1 MLDTHYPQITDNKLN
16 DVEISLQE
24 PISKINLRGKSKE
37 FFAKAGKVLSL
48 ILPNEA
54 NTSSFSENFNAIW
67 LSPDEWMVY
76 FKNDDEK
83 IIFNKLYSEISKVNY
98 GSVTDI
104 SDQWIC
110 INLKGSKIYDILSTG
125 CSFNFDQFLK
135 TDGLTTQ
142 TIVNHIDVILHNKNT
157 YNINLF
163 VRRSFSEHL
172 CLWLNDSATVS
183 YTHLTLPTTHD
194 V

>member
-1 MLDTHYPQITDNKLN
+1 MLDTHYPQITDKKLN

-83 IIFNKLYSEISKVNY
+83 VIFNKLYSEISKVNY

-125 CSFNFDQFLK
+125 CSFNFDKFLK

-172 CLWLNDSATVS
+172 YLWLNDSAKFV
-183 YTHLTLPTTHD
+183 
-194 V
+194 

>member
-1 MLDTHYPQITDNKLN
+1 MLDTHYPQITDKKLN

-76 FKNDDEK
+76 FKNDYEK
-83 IIFNKLYSEISKVNY
+83 VIFNKLYSEISKVNY

-125 CSFNFDQFLK
+125 CSFNFDKFLK

-172 CLWLNDSATVS
+172 CLWLNDSAKFV
-183 YTHLTLPTTHD
+183 
-194 V
+194 

>member
-83 IIFNKLYSEISKVNY
+83 VIFNKLYSEISKVNY

-125 CSFNFDQFLK
+125 CSFNFDHFLK

-142 TIVNHIDVILHNKNT
+142 TLVNHIDVILHNKNT

-172 CLWLNDSATVS
+172 YLWLNDSAKFV
-183 YTHLTLPTTHD
+183 
-194 V
+194 

>member
-1 MLDTHYPQITDNKLN
+1 MLDTHYPQITDKKLN

-76 FKNDDEK
+76 FKNEDEK
-83 IIFNKLYSEISKVNY
+83 VIFNKLYSEISKVNY

-135 TDGLTTQ
+135 MDGLTTQ

-172 CLWLNDSATVS
+172 LSLI
-183 YTHLTLPTTHD
+183 HI
-194 V
+194 

>member
-1 MLDTHYPQITDNKLN
+1 MLDRNYPQITDNKLN

-24 PISKINLRGKSKE
+24 PISKINLRGKCKE

-76 FKNDDEK
+76 FKNDNEK
-83 IIFNKLYSEISKVNY
+83 VIFNKLYTEISKVNY

-125 CSFNFDQFLK
+125 CSFNFDKFLK

-172 CLWLNDSATVS
+172 CLWLNDSAKFV
-183 YTHLTLPTTHD
+183 
-194 V
+194 

>member
-1 MLDTHYPQITDNKLN
+1 MLDTHYPQITDKKLN

-83 IIFNKLYSEISKVNY
+83 VIFNKLYSEISKVNY

-125 CSFNFDQFLK
+125 CSFNFGQFLK

-172 CLWLNDSATVS
+172 CLWLNDSAKFV
-183 YTHLTLPTTHD
+183 
-194 V
+194 

>member
-1 MLDTHYPQITDNKLN
+1 MLDTHYPQITDSKLN

-83 IIFNKLYSEISKVNY
+83 VIFNKLYSEISKVNY

-125 CSFNFDQFLK
+125 CSFNFDQYLK
-135 TDGLTTQ
+135 TDGITAQ

-172 CLWLNDSATVS
+172 CLWLNDSAKFV
-183 YTHLTLPTTHD
+183 
-194 V
+194 

>member
-1 MLDTHYPQITDNKLN
+1 MLDTHYPQITDSKLN

-83 IIFNKLYSEISKVNY
+83 VIFNKLYSEISKVNY

-125 CSFNFDQFLK
+125 CSFNFDQYLK
-135 TDGLTTQ
+135 TDGLTKK

-172 CLWLNDSATVS
+172 CLWLNDSAKFV
-183 YTHLTLPTTHD
+183 
-194 V
+194 

>member
-1 MLDTHYPQITDNKLN
+1 MLDARYPQISDNKLN
-16 DVEISLQE
+16 DMEISLQE

-83 IIFNKLYSEISKVNY
+83 VIFNKLYSEISKVNY

-125 CSFNFDQFLK
+125 CSFNFDQFFK

-142 TIVNHIDVILHNKNT
+142 TIVNHIDVILHHKEDDNL
-157 YNINLF
+157 NLF
-163 VRRSFSEHL
+163 VRRSFSED
-172 CLWLNDSATVS
+172 LWLWINDSARFI
-183 YTHLTLPTTHD
+183 
-194 V
+194 

>member
-54 NTSSFSENFNAIW
+54 NTSSFSENFNAVW

-83 IIFNKLYSEISKVNY
+83 VIFNKLYSEISKVNY

-125 CSFNFDQFLK
+125 CSFNFDQFSK

-172 CLWLNDSATVS
+172 CLWLNDSAKFV
-183 YTHLTLPTTHD
+183 
-194 V
+194 

>member
-1 MLDTHYPQITDNKLN
+1 MLNQEYPKFEKHSFDGL
-16 DVEISLQE
+16 EFSLSE
-24 PISKINLRGKSKE
+24 PITKINLRGKSKE

-83 IIFNKLYSEISKVNY
+83 VIFNKLYSEISKVNY

-125 CSFNFDQFLK
+125 CSFNFDKFLK

-172 CLWLNDSATVS
+172 CLWLNDSAKFV
-183 YTHLTLPTTHD
+183 
-194 V
+194 

>member
-83 IIFNKLYSEISKVNY
+83 VFIFNGWTFS
-98 GSVTDI
+98 
-104 SDQWIC
+104 SDP
-110 INLKGSKIYDILSTG
+110 NLTPFDHAIYDLQLIN
-125 CSFNFDQFLK
+125 C
-135 TDGLTTQ
+135 
-142 TIVNHIDVILHNKNT
+142 
-157 YNINLF
+157 YN
-163 VRRSFSEHL
+163 V
-172 CLWLNDSATVS
+172 
-183 YTHLTLPTTHD
+183 
-194 V
+194 

>member
-1 MLDTHYPQITDNKLN
+1 
-16 DVEISLQE
+16 
-24 PISKINLRGKSKE
+24 
-37 FFAKAGKVLSL
+37 
-48 ILPNEA
+48 
-54 NTSSFSENFNAIW
+54 
-67 LSPDEWMVY
+67 MVY

-83 IIFNKLYSEISKVNY
+83 VIFNKLYTEISKVNY

-142 TIVNHIDVILHNKNT
+142 TIVNHIDVIIHNKDLN
-157 YNINLF
+157 NLNLF
-163 VRRSFSEHL
+163 VRRSFANHL
-172 CLWLNDSATVS
+172 WSWLNDSS
-183 YTHLTLPTTHD
+183 RFF
-194 V
+194 

>member
-1 MLDTHYPQITDNKLN
+1 MLDTHYPQITDKKLN

-125 CSFNFDQFLK
+125 CSFNFDKFLK

-172 CLWLNDSATVS
+172 CLWLNDSAKFV
-183 YTHLTLPTTHD
+183 
-194 V
+194 

>member
-172 CLWLNDSATVS
+172 CLWLNDSAKFVYLKVQIKKS
-183 YTHLTLPTTHD
+183 IS
-194 V
+194 

>member
-16 DVEISLQE
+16 DVKISLKE

-83 IIFNKLYSEISKVNY
+83 VIFNKLYSEISKVNY

-125 CSFNFDQFLK
+125 CSFNFDQFSK

-172 CLWLNDSATVS
+172 CLWLNDSAKFI
-183 YTHLTLPTTHD
+183 
-194 V
+194 

>member
-76 FKNDDEK
+76 GKDIDKNLNLSLE
-83 IIFNKLYSEISKVNY
+83 SEISKSNL
-98 GSVTDI
+98 GSVTDV
-104 SDQWIC
+104 SDQWVL
-110 INLKGSKIYDILSTG
+110 INLSGKNVFEVLSKGSPFD
-125 CSFNFDQFLK
+125 FNKFK
-135 TDGLTTQ
+135 NTKNVVVQ
-142 TIVNHIDVILHNKNT
+142 TLLNHVDVILHHNDTN
-157 YNINLF
+157 NVDLF
-163 VRRSFSEHL
+163 VRKSFSEHL
-172 CLWLNDSATVS
+172 WLWINDSS
-183 YTHLTLPTTHD
+183 SFL
-194 V
+194 

>member
-1 MLDTHYPQITDNKLN
+1 MLNTHYPKITDNILN

-54 NTSSFSENFNAIW
+54 NTSSFSENFNALW

-83 IIFNKLYSEISKVNY
+83 VIFNKLYSEISKVNY

-110 INLKGSKIYDILSTG
+110 INLKGSKIYDIFSTG

-135 TDGLTTQ
+135 TDGLTAQ

-172 CLWLNDSATVS
+172 CLWLNDSAKFV
-183 YTHLTLPTTHD
+183 
-194 V
+194 

>member
-1 MLDTHYPQITDNKLN
+1 M
-16 DVEISLQE
+16 QE

-54 NTSSFSENFNAIW
+54 NTSSFSENFNARW

-83 IIFNKLYSEISKVNY
+83 VIFNKLYTEISKVNY

-104 SDQWIC
+104 SDQWMC

-135 TDGLTTQ
+135 TDGITAQ

-172 CLWLNDSATVS
+172 CLWLNDSAKFV
-183 YTHLTLPTTHD
+183 
-194 V
+194 

>member
-1 MLDTHYPQITDNKLN
+1 MLDTHYPQITDKKLN

-83 IIFNKLYSEISKVNY
+83 VIFNKLYSEISKVNY

-125 CSFNFDQFLK
+125 CSFNFDQFSK

-172 CLWLNDSATVS
+172 CLWLNDSAKFV
-183 YTHLTLPTTHD
+183 
-194 V
+194 

>member
-1 MLDTHYPQITDNKLN
+1 MLDTHYPQITDKKLN

-83 IIFNKLYSEISKVNY
+83 VIFNKLYSEISKVNY

-125 CSFNFDQFLK
+125 CSFNFDQFSK

-172 CLWLNDSATVS
+172 YLWLNDSAKFV
-183 YTHLTLPTTHD
+183 
-194 V
+194 

>member
-1 MLDTHYPQITDNKLN
+1 MLDTHYPKITDNKLN
-16 DVEISLQE
+16 DVEILLQE

-83 IIFNKLYSEISKVNY
+83 VIFNKLYSEISKVNY

-135 TDGLTTQ
+135 TDGLTAQ

-172 CLWLNDSATVS
+172 WLWLNDSAKFV
-183 YTHLTLPTTHD
+183 
-194 V
+194 